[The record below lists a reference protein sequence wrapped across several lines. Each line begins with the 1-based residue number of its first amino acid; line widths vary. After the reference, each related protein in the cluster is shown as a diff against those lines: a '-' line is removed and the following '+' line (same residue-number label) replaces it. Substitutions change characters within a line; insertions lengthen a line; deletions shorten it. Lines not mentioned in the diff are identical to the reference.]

1 MATTVTDVTLNRQL
15 RRAHDYCTKHTLSSL
30 VQWLPVLTVGGLPID
45 EAKEL
50 HLGSRKGKVLRQL
63 CLHVQTP
70 VLKGLIRKLAH
81 VDALRQQSPAAQA
94 CYTNWCML
102 HFGETQGS
110 TPASNGAQV
119 VVAPK
124 EGLSGLP
131 TALRLRLH
139 AIALGWWVRFNIRQ
153 KGLGYYLRNGW
164 SNDVDPV
171 TLDNVYTELPRVFV
185 FTAYEFGVKK
195 RKCWVRR
202 RSGDQKGEWKP
213 EYIAVGPKPTKTP
226 RVFVF
231 DVRTLYELFRKKNY
245 KNPFDNREFDLH
257 TTVKQVQARVRHLQ
271 ARGRWPLSCNAQDAG
286 TVYANSTHAISQ
298 HTPVRRT
305 PKERA
310 VSLCSEMDRLNFPT
324 CVEWLTDLT
333 RADIVRWYQRCEDI
347 WTYRAQLSPTQQAQI
362 APGGRRVFYAR
373 NRIRHVAS
381 LREAQHL
388 MLDAMERLVTTGH
401 TEADRT
407 NGLMYVLMALT
418 EVSAPIR
425 ETYSYLYQPDAT
437 HHHNNEST
445 QTARA
450 AFVQAIVAEMSTT
463 HATTVTAALEPLAR
477 LAVFHP
483 ALSRPVPTVV
493 MQHIAELA
501 ADDALPTNTVVW
513 AMENYADETFGADIA
528 QAVRATLAGNSQ
540 GAAAAPTGTTASS
553 VSATDAGNTVNDPIV
568 V

>member
-1 MATTVTDVTLNRQL
+1 MATTYTDVTLNRQL

-30 VQWLPVLTVGGLPID
+30 VQWLPVMTVGGLPID
-45 EAKEL
+45 EAKDL

-70 VLKGLIRKLAH
+70 VLKGLIRKLAY
-81 VDALRQQSPAAQA
+81 VNSLRQQSPAAQA
-94 CYTNWCML
+94 CYTNWCTL
-102 HFGETQGS
+102 HMGETQDPIS
-110 TPASNGAQV
+110 PSSGAQE

-139 AIALGWWVRFNIRQ
+139 AIVLGWWVRFNIAQ

-171 TLDNVYTELPRVFV
+171 TLDNVYTELPRVFI

-195 RKCWVRR
+195 RKCWVRC

-213 EYIAVGPKPTKTP
+213 KYIAVGPKPTKTP

-231 DVRTLYELFRKKNY
+231 DVRTLYELFRKKQKHY
-245 KNPFDNREFDLH
+245 KNPFDNREFDVH
-257 TTVKQVQARVRHLQ
+257 TTVKQVKSRVRHLQ
-271 ARGRWPLSCNAQDAG
+271 ARGHWPLAS
-286 TVYANSTHAISQ
+286 NSSPTSSPSTNMTPLSQ
-298 HTPVRRT
+298 QQVSIRRT

-310 VSLCSEMDRLNFPT
+310 VSLCSEMDRVNFPT

-333 RADIVRWYQRCEDI
+333 RTDIIRWYQRCEDI
-347 WTYRAQLSPTQQAQI
+347 WTYRAQLSPTAQAQI

-401 TEADRT
+401 TVADRT

-418 EVSAPIR
+418 EVSTPIR
-425 ETYSYLYQPDAT
+425 ETYGYLYQPDGT
-437 HHHNNEST
+437 HQNNNEST

-483 ALSRPVPTVV
+483 SVSRPVPTIV

-501 ADDALPTNTVVW
+501 TVDELPTNTVVW
-513 AMENYADETFGADIA
+513 AMEHYANETFGADIA

-540 GAAAAPTGTTASS
+540 GAAAAPTT
-553 VSATDAGNTVNDPIV
+553 VSDPIV